1 MVSWSWPTFHQT
13 QLGTAWVFS
22 GPLYQAILIGKVE
35 PCFPVHDTDRAVI
48 LNWSSLQCS
57 VCLLLHLFRNLQAAI
72 CSYYDIEQPAVEL
85 PSMTVV
91 DDVTIG
97 EGESVPP
104 KTRFFKAWR
113 IQNSGKPFLQL
124 GHNIMTYVQW
134 HWVIDKLF
142 VFKVVTVTVTV
153 SDILMINI
161 WLVMEWWIYR
171 FSVGIGF
178 CRELG
183 RQM

>member
-1 MVSWSWPTFHQT
+1 MSHWVWCMTYKTFFIWIIINLYICIICRLNVTVDDNMVSWSWPTFHQT

-48 LNWSSLQCS
+48 LNRSSLRCS

-124 GHNIMTYVQW
+124 GHNIMY
-134 HWVIDKLF
+134 
-142 VFKVVTVTVTV
+142 
-153 SDILMINI
+153 SDIE
-161 WLVMEWWIYR
+161 WLTSFL
-171 FSVGIGF
+171 FSK
-178 CRELG
+178 L
-183 RQM
+183 